1 MTVTASMVKE
11 LRTRSGAG
19 MMECKKALVETGGDI
34 EAAISHLRK
43 SGAAKAAKKAG
54 RIAAEGKIL
63 ILAGTDKSF
72 LLEVNSETDFVAKE
86 SNFTSFCE
94 DVGAALLLESSGN
107 VDELLASRTSSGE
120 SLEDK
125 RLELISTVGE
135 NISVRRFVVIEKSSG
150 IIESYAHGDR
160 IGVLVELQGGEPELA
175 RSIAMHIA
183 ASNPVCISDSDL
195 DSAFIDKEKSIYLA
209 QAKESGKPANIIEK
223 MVEGRMKKFKSE
235 VTLNGQAY
243 VKDPDQTVGELLRA
257 NEARVIAFERFELG
271 EGVEKKQENFAEE
284 VQAQAQSAVKNQP

>member
-19 MMECKKALVETGGDI
+19 MMECKKALVETAGDM

-54 RIAAEGKIL
+54 RIAAEGKIS
-63 ILAGTDKSF
+63 ILEGVKKSF
-72 LLEVNSETDFVAKE
+72 LLEVNSETDFVAKD
-86 SNFTSFCE
+86 SNFTLFCE
-94 DVGAALLLESSGN
+94 EVGAALLSGGATN
-107 VDELLASRTSSGE
+107 VDELLASKTASGE
-120 SLEDK
+120 TLENK

-135 NISVRRFVVIEKSSG
+135 NISVRRFTSLEKSSG
-150 IIESYAHGDR
+150 IIESYTHGDR
-160 IGVLVELQGGEPELA
+160 IGVLVQLEGGAPELA

-183 ASNPVCISDSDL
+183 ASNPLCVVESDL
-195 DSAFIDKEKSIYLA
+195 DSEFLDKEKSIFLA

-223 MVEGRMKKFKSE
+223 MVEGRMSKLKNE
-235 VTLNGQAY
+235 VTLTGQSY
-243 VKDPDQTVGELLRA
+243 VKDPEQTVGQLLTTNKA
-257 NEARVIAFERFELG
+257 HVIAFERFELG

-284 VQAQAQSAVKNQP
+284 VQAQAKSAAKN

>member
-63 ILAGTDKSF
+63 ILSATDKSF
-72 LLEVNSETDFVAKE
+72 LLEVNSETDFVAKD
-86 SNFTSFCE
+86 SNFLSFCE
-94 DVGAALLLESSGN
+94 VVGTALLTGSSGN

-120 SLEDK
+120 TLEDK

-135 NISVRRFVVIEKSSG
+135 NISVRRFESIEKSSG
-150 IIESYAHGDR
+150 LIESYAHGDR
-160 IGVLVELQGGEPELA
+160 IGVLVELEGGGAELA

-183 ASNPVCISDSDL
+183 ASNPLCILESDL
-195 DSAFIDKEKSIYLA
+195 DVAFLDKEKTIYLA
-209 QAKESGKPANIIEK
+209 QAKETGKPDNIVEK
-223 MVEGRMKKFKSE
+223 MVEGRMRKFKSE
-235 VTLNGQAY
+235 VTLTGQPY
-243 VKDPDQTVGELLRA
+243 VKDPEQTVGELLHA
-257 NEARVIAFERFELG
+257 NEARVISFKRFELG

-284 VQAQAQSAVKNQP
+284 VQAQAQSAIKN

>member
-19 MMECKKALVETGGDI
+19 MMECKKALVETAGDI

-63 ILAGTDKSF
+63 ILADTNKSF
-72 LLEVNSETDFVAKE
+72 LLEVNSETDFVGKDT
-86 SNFTSFCE
+86 NFTSFCE
-94 DVGAALLLESSGN
+94 MVGATLLIESPDT
-107 VDELLASRTSSGE
+107 VDELLASITSSGE
-120 SLEDK
+120 TLEDR

-135 NISVRRFVVIEKSSG
+135 NISVRRFASIEKSLG
-150 IIESYAHGDR
+150 LIESYAHGDR
-160 IGVLVELQGGEPELA
+160 IGVLLELEGGSPELA
-175 RSIAMHIA
+175 RSIAMHVA
-183 ASNPVCISDSDL
+183 ASNPLCILESDL
-195 DSAFIDKEKSIYLA
+195 DSAVLDKEKSIFLA
-209 QAKESGKPANIIEK
+209 QAKESGKPDNIIEK
-223 MVEGRMKKFKSE
+223 MVEGRMRKFKSE

-243 VKDPDQTVGELLRA
+243 VKDPEQTVGELLSA
-257 NEARVIAFERFELG
+257 NKARVISFKRFELG

-284 VQAQAQSAVKNQP
+284 VQAQAQSAVKN

>member
-19 MMECKKALVETGGDI
+19 MMECKKALVETEGDI

-63 ILAGTDKSF
+63 ILAGSDKSF
-72 LLEVNSETDFVAKE
+72 LLEVNSETDFVAKD
-86 SNFTSFCE
+86 SNFTAFCE
-94 DVGAALLLESSGN
+94 DVGATLLSESHN
-107 VDELLASRTSSGE
+107 NIEELLASRTSSGE

-135 NISVRRFVVIEKSSG
+135 NISVRRFTSVEKSSG
-150 IIESYAHGDR
+150 LLESYAHGDR
-160 IGVLVELQGGEPELA
+160 IGVLVELEGGDPELA

-183 ASNPVCISDSDL
+183 ASNPVCILESDL
-195 DSAFIDKEKSIYLA
+195 DSAFLDKEKSIYIA
-209 QAKESGKPANIIEK
+209 QARESGKPDDIIEK
-223 MVEGRMKKFKSE
+223 MVEGRMRKFKSG
-235 VTLNGQAY
+235 VTLNGQSY
-243 VKDPDQTVGELLRA
+243 VKDPEQTVGQLLRV

-284 VQAQAQSAVKNQP
+284 VQAQAQSAVKN